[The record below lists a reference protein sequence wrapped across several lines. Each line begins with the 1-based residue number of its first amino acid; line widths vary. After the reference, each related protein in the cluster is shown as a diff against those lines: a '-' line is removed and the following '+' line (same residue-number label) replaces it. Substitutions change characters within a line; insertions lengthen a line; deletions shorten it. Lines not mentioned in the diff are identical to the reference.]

1 MAFSLDAADG
11 VIDGKY
17 FGRPIVQA
25 SPYAG
30 ISQPIAASQFGI
42 PSGYATA
49 YPNVIGQNYGTQFIG
64 ASQVG
69 IPQTYASVPT
79 AYPYGAQPAFGVPTA
94 NVFAGQTFGQSV
106 PAGYIGSGSPWATQG
121 LVLPQASY
129 QAGFPA
135 QNSALALDAADGVI
149 DGRYFG
155 RPIVGGGAPVASRVI
170 PTAGYGYS
178 SYASPLSYGAPI
190 ASPLGY
196 PGYGFGANQSALA
209 LDAAD
214 GRIDGRYFGRP
225 IAGAAPVMGAYPW
238 ASPAVS
244 TIPMSPFGAVPAYS
258 PYSNASS
265 RLALDAA
272 DGVIDGRYFGSRI
285 A

>member
-1 MAFSLDAADG
+1 MAFNLDAADG

-155 RPIVGGGAPVASRVI
+155 RQIVQSGAVLPQASYFPQQASYLPQQASYLPQASYPV
-170 PTAGYGYS
+170 
-178 SYASPLSYGAPI
+178 
-190 ASPLGY
+190 GY
-196 PGYGFGANQSALA
+196 PAQNSA
-209 LDAAD
+209 
-214 GRIDGRYFGRP
+214 
-225 IAGAAPVMGAYPW
+225 
-238 ASPAVS
+238 
-244 TIPMSPFGAVPAYS
+244 
-258 PYSNASS
+258 
-265 RLALDAA
+265 LALDAA
-272 DGVIDGRYFGSRI
+272 DGVIDGRYFGRQIVQSGAPVARRW
-285 A
+285 